1 MRNRYKISKF
11 MVLKDLK
18 DGTVNI
24 RKKQD
29 GFFPKDGRD
38 WKSTKYKN
46 GD

>member
-1 MRNRYKISKF
+1 

-29 GFFPKDGRD
+29 GFFPQRRKRL
-38 WKSTKYKN
+38 KKY
-46 GD
+46 